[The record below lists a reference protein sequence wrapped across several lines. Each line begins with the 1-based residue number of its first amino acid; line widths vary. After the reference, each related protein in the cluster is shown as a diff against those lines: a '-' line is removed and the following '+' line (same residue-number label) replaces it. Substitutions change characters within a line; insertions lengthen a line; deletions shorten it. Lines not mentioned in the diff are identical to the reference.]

1 MREDKLCV
9 SCREPLDYPSG
20 DGCAAMT
27 QHKSSEPFY
36 IGVEETKEHEDGSA
50 TYTFTM
56 DDKAADSMTKLGLEF
71 CIHCAAYQL
80 DLQYV
85 LDNLAYLAEKRDS
98 SENDK

>member
-1 MREDKLCV
+1 
-9 SCREPLDYPSG
+9 
-20 DGCAAMT
+20 MT

-36 IGVEETKEHEDGSA
+36 IGVEETKAHEDGSA

>member
-1 MREDKLCV
+1 MTDED
-9 SCREPLDYPSG
+9 
-20 DGCAAMT
+20 
-27 QHKSSEPFY
+27 PFY

-50 TYTFTM
+50 TYTFTV
-56 DDKAADSMTKLGLEF
+56 DEKAALNMAQIGLEF
-71 CIHCAAYQL
+71 TVYCAAYQL